1 MKNAIY
7 TKTLNSI
14 VNKLFLKI
22 KDDNFEELDLED
34 ENKVS
39 TKSFIQKLNML

>member
-7 TKTLNSI
+7 SKTINSI
-14 VNKLFLKI
+14 VKKLFLKI

-34 ENKVS
+34 ESKVS
-39 TKSFIQKLNML
+39 TKSFI